1 MSVSGADFIAIAER
15 TLVSEDT
22 EIGWRVAAGRAYY
35 GAFHCCCAEIVDQ
48 HPAII
53 IDSSFA
59 THERLYRAVANLSK
73 SAVGSA
79 DLKSLAYLTKNLRD
93 LRAVADYDIK
103 SDFTKVHAEQA
114 IAASKN
120 IQNLRARFRNKHGI

>member
-15 TLVSEDT
+15 ILVSEDT

-35 GAFHCCCAEIVDQ
+35 GAFHCCAEIVDQ
-48 HPAII
+48 HPAIV
-53 IDSSFA
+53 IDPSFA
-59 THERLYRAVANLSK
+59 THERLYRAVANLSN

-93 LRAVADYDIK
+93 LRTVADYGIK
-103 SDFTKVHAEQA
+103 SPFIRSHAEQA
-114 IAASKN
+114 IAAAKN
-120 IQNLRARFRNKHGI
+120 IQNLRARFRNRHGI

>member
-35 GAFHCCCAEIVDQ
+35 GAFHYCAEIVDQ
-48 HPAII
+48 HPAIV
-53 IDSSFA
+53 IDPSFA
-59 THERLYRAVANLSK
+59 THERLYRAVASLGK
-73 SAVGSA
+73 SAVGSS
-79 DLKSLAYLTKNLRD
+79 DLKSLAYLAKNLRD

-103 SDFTKVHAEQA
+103 SDFAKAHAEQA
-114 IAASKN
+114 IAAAKN